1 MKQIFAW
8 LFAAIF
14 FAAGCAHSPDLAE
27 PVRGGGYENADGL
40 VIVAACPPATRT
52 DIEEGKSTWEAGD
65 RITVVY
71 DGAAYEYTAAEAG
84 PTTAFT
90 SEAGIAD
97 YDASKPLTAY
107 YPATTAEGVVAVE
120 AERTI
125 ALDAESQSNPARAPL
140 VGLPTSGNLA
150 EGALEVTFRNIF
162 SVIELRIDAGE
173 LASAA
178 QSLTVEPADEAAF
191 EGFLSFEGTVDP
203 ETLALTPAENGTG
216 NSLVFNFAEGVDL
229 TKPQT
234 IKFPVGRFRSEA
246 GLRLTLGTA
255 DGKSY
260 SKNIYKTGITSY
272 AEQGGVFRAKH
283 MAKALYAFAPQGG
296 ISTADDLIEFAA
308 AVNAGETL
316 APWQDDK
323 GVVVL
328 LDDIDLAEVTIAECA
343 NYGDLDTQVA
353 RASGI
358 VAAANRYTEIENC
371 VNEGDNVNAF
381 ATVNSARIGNIT
393 CITAVGSKITNTVN
407 RGNVICKTSG
417 AAGGIICLVND
428 DGNAF
433 VGCENYGLVI
443 TDRASYKGTLFGQC
457 NKAAR
462 FSDCIAQGDLG
473 AYEDGSYALVGVN
486 YTNYMSYIGDHN
498 ATAVHVNSQNI
509 LYYPNGSQVPAEPEF
524 GVNLSSVELN
534 AQGSNAAVV
543 QLSSVDYDWTVSA
556 DGDWVHVTDLSDAPV
571 VSGVRDSGV
580 QYIKIGADA
589 NTKTA
594 PRSAVVT
601 FASTDGSKSA
611 TVRVDQQARGE
622 AFPSKWVFQ
631 ASTLPLYG
639 SSWTDD
645 NVIPATS
652 GAAGFISVVRGDAN
666 ASAAFKRSVVT
677 NRPAVSTMVEGDYW
691 LYTFPV
697 ENLAARSVV
706 DFNAT
711 MAGEANS
718 PKYFIVE
725 YLDGG
730 VWKSVEADLLTA
742 PENPA
747 VRYTYKCSGTATG
760 SSYQHAT
767 VMQTMRF
774 ENAVTDGEV
783 KIRCRAVGPYTC
795 AGGTQNI
802 TATNAA
808 SSIPPY
814 GFTGS
819 YVQNF
824 GTATPRDTKKVLCLG
839 NSFSYYSNPAWM
851 LKEIAWREGHALNI
865 KAHFK
870 GSQTLT
876 QHLSLGFSTDVI
888 EQGGYD
894 FAFLQDQSQNPANYG
909 RDATASI
916 LTGLTTLADKVR
928 AASPSC
934 KVILEETWTFSS
946 ASYGG
951 FTDFPTFETYNDA
964 GAKAMA
970 KAAGTWVSP
979 IGPAFR
985 QVREGGSGINL
996 YYSDSKHQSEYGA
1009 YLKACV
1015 NYLVLF
1021 GERFGADPADC
1032 GLNPDKAAYLRSVA
1046 EQIVLGNEGDYFIE
1060 R

>member
-1 MKQIFAW
+1 M
-8 LFAAIF
+8 
-14 FAAGCAHSPDLAE
+14 
-27 PVRGGGYENADGL
+27 
-40 VIVAACPPATRT
+40 
-52 DIEEGKSTWEAGD
+52 
-65 RITVVY
+65 
-71 DGAAYEYTAAEAG
+71 
-84 PTTAFT
+84 
-90 SEAGIAD
+90 
-97 YDASKPLTAY
+97 
-107 YPATTAEGVVAVE
+107 
-120 AERTI
+120 
-125 ALDAESQSNPARAPL
+125 
-140 VGLPTSGNLA
+140 
-150 EGALEVTFRNIF
+150 
-162 SVIELRIDAGE
+162 
-173 LASAA
+173 
-178 QSLTVEPADEAAF
+178 
-191 EGFLSFEGTVDP
+191 
-203 ETLALTPAENGTG
+203 
-216 NSLVFNFAEGVDL
+216 
-229 TKPQT
+229 
-234 IKFPVGRFRSEA
+234 
-246 GLRLTLGTA
+246 
-255 DGKSY
+255 
-260 SKNIYKTGITSY
+260 
-272 AEQGGVFRAKH
+272 
-283 MAKALYAFAPQGG
+283 
-296 ISTADDLIEFAA
+296 
-308 AVNAGETL
+308 
-316 APWQDDK
+316 
-323 GVVVL
+323 
-328 LDDIDLAEVTIAECA
+328 
-343 NYGDLDTQVA
+343 
-353 RASGI
+353 
-358 VAAANRYTEIENC
+358 
-371 VNEGDNVNAF
+371 NEGDNVNAF

-996 YYSDSKHQSEYGA
+996 YYSDSKHLSEYGA

>member
-1 MKQIFAW
+1 MTIGMVGLAFADKNGAR
-8 LFAAIF
+8 L
-14 FAAGCAHSPDLAE
+14 E
-27 PVRGGGYENADGL
+27 KL
-40 VIVAACPPATRT
+40 VNH
-52 DIEEGKSTWEAGD
+52 
-65 RITVVY
+65 
-71 DGAAYEYTAAEAG
+71 GA
-84 PTTAFT
+84 
-90 SEAGIAD
+90 
-97 YDASKPLTAY
+97 LTA
-107 YPATTAEGVVAVE
+107 
-120 AERTI
+120 
-125 ALDAESQSNPARAPL
+125 
-140 VGLPTSGNLA
+140 TSGGNTKN
-150 EGALEVTFRNIF
+150 GA
-162 SVIELRIDAGE
+162 
-173 LASAA
+173 
-178 QSLTVEPADEAAF
+178 
-191 EGFLSFEGTVDP
+191 
-203 ETLALTPAENGTG
+203 
-216 NSLVFNFAEGVDL
+216 
-229 TKPQT
+229 
-234 IKFPVGRFRSEA
+234 
-246 GLRLTLGTA
+246 
-255 DGKSY
+255 
-260 SKNIYKTGITSY
+260 TGIH
-272 AEQGGVFRAKH
+272 V
-283 MAKALYAFAPQGG
+283 GG
-296 ISTADDLIEFAA
+296 IVGFSSNKSNTM
-308 AVNAGETL
+308 AV
-316 APWQDDK
+316 
-323 GVVVL
+323 
-328 LDDIDLAEVTIAECA
+328 VTIAECA

-443 TDRASYKGTLFGQC
+443 TDRANYKGTLFGQC

-697 ENLAARSVV
+697 RI
-706 DFNAT
+706 
-711 MAGEANS
+711 S
-718 PKYFIVE
+718 PP
-725 YLDGG
+725 D
-730 VWKSVEADLLTA
+730 
-742 PENPA
+742 
-747 VRYTYKCSGTATG
+747 R
-760 SSYQHAT
+760 
-767 VMQTMRF
+767 
-774 ENAVTDGEV
+774 
-783 KIRCRAVGPYTC
+783 
-795 AGGTQNI
+795 
-802 TATNAA
+802 
-808 SSIPPY
+808 SSI
-814 GFTGS
+814 S
-819 YVQNF
+819 
-824 GTATPRDTKKVLCLG
+824 TPRWRAKPIRPNT
-839 NSFSYYSNPAWM
+839 SSSNTSTAESGRASRRTCSR
-851 LKEIAWREGHALNI
+851 LRKTR
-865 KAHFK
+865 
-870 GSQTLT
+870 
-876 QHLSLGFSTDVI
+876 LSAIPTS
-888 EQGGYD
+888 
-894 FAFLQDQSQNPANYG
+894 
-909 RDATASI
+909 
-916 LTGLTTLADKVR
+916 VR
-928 AASPSC
+928 ALPPGPRISTRPSC
-934 KVILEETWTFSS
+934 RRC
-946 ASYGG
+946 ASK
-951 FTDFPTFETYNDA
+951 TP
-964 GAKAMA
+964 
-970 KAAGTWVSP
+970 
-979 IGPAFR
+979 
-985 QVREGGSGINL
+985 
-996 YYSDSKHQSEYGA
+996 
-1009 YLKACV
+1009 
-1015 NYLVLF
+1015 
-1021 GERFGADPADC
+1021 
-1032 GLNPDKAAYLRSVA
+1032 
-1046 EQIVLGNEGDYFIE
+1046 
-1060 R
+1060 

>member
-1 MKQIFAW
+1 M
-8 LFAAIF
+8 
-14 FAAGCAHSPDLAE
+14 
-27 PVRGGGYENADGL
+27 
-40 VIVAACPPATRT
+40 
-52 DIEEGKSTWEAGD
+52 
-65 RITVVY
+65 
-71 DGAAYEYTAAEAG
+71 
-84 PTTAFT
+84 
-90 SEAGIAD
+90 
-97 YDASKPLTAY
+97 TAY

-316 APWQDDK
+316 APWQ
-323 GVVVL
+323 GRQ
-328 LDDIDLAEVTIAECA
+328 
-343 NYGDLDTQVA
+343 G
-353 RASGI
+353 R
-358 VAAANRYTEIENC
+358 R
-371 VNEGDNVNAF
+371 
-381 ATVNSARIGNIT
+381 
-393 CITAVGSKITNTVN
+393 
-407 RGNVICKTSG
+407 G
-417 AAGGIICLVND
+417 AAG
-428 DGNAF
+428 
-433 VGCENYGLVI
+433 
-443 TDRASYKGTLFGQC
+443 RH
-457 NKAAR
+457 R
-462 FSDCIAQGDLG
+462 
-473 AYEDGSYALVGVN
+473 
-486 YTNYMSYIGDHN
+486 
-498 ATAVHVNSQNI
+498 
-509 LYYPNGSQVPAEPEF
+509 
-524 GVNLSSVELN
+524 
-534 AQGSNAAVV
+534 
-543 QLSSVDYDWTVSA
+543 
-556 DGDWVHVTDLSDAPV
+556 
-571 VSGVRDSGV
+571 SG
-580 QYIKIGADA
+580 
-589 NTKTA
+589 
-594 PRSAVVT
+594 
-601 FASTDGSKSA
+601 
-611 TVRVDQQARGE
+611 
-622 AFPSKWVFQ
+622 
-631 ASTLPLYG
+631 
-639 SSWTDD
+639 
-645 NVIPATS
+645 
-652 GAAGFISVVRGDAN
+652 RGD
-666 ASAAFKRSVVT
+666 
-677 NRPAVSTMVEGDYW
+677 
-691 LYTFPV
+691 
-697 ENLAARSVV
+697 
-706 DFNAT
+706 
-711 MAGEANS
+711 
-718 PKYFIVE
+718 
-725 YLDGG
+725 G